1 MSFTSF
7 SRKAAPAIHAGSAN
21 ATEMV
26 VMSPEDEAPHENA
39 LDTTV
44 TASTTISEDPEQQPS
59 APTSDDPF
67 GNEANAEVHYK
78 TCKWYHAGVLMIA
91 ETISLGVLALPQA
104 LASLGFVPG
113 FLLILFLGAISGYT
127 GHLIGLFKLRYP
139 QVQSFA
145 DCGEM
150 IAGPIGQEV
159 MAAASLLVLIFI
171 AGAHVLSFAIALNVM
186 TGHAT
191 CTVVFSVVGML
202 VSFFFTLSR
211 TLKNVSYF
219 SITACASITVA
230 STVAMTAIAIQ
241 KPDIGN
247 ILTVRPGIPVV
258 KGLGPV
264 MNIILAYSGHVT
276 FFSIYSE
283 LEDPRNY
290 KKALAMTQIFTIS
303 FYLLL
308 ASVIYYF
315 AGPLVASPAL
325 GSASPVV
332 RKVAFGNALPTIVI
346 SGVIN
351 GHVACKYLYL
361 RICST
366 ATVHSKSTK
375 ALLSWTAI
383 VAATWIVSFII
394 AEAIP
399 NFNVLLGLIAALFSS
414 WFSYGLPP
422 VLWLYMSKGEWWNGK
437 KRTVLTILN
446 MLLSLLGAI
455 ICALGMW
462 NSGYELSRIKAG
474 EVFSCKSNWQ
484 PSVDMN

>member
-1 MSFTSF
+1 M
-7 SRKAAPAIHAGSAN
+7 K
-21 ATEMV
+21 
-26 VMSPEDEAPHENA
+26 
-39 LDTTV
+39 
-44 TASTTISEDPEQQPS
+44 
-59 APTSDDPF
+59 
-67 GNEANAEVHYK
+67 K
-78 TCKWYHAGVLMIA
+78 
-91 ETISLGVLALPQA
+91 
-104 LASLGFVPG
+104 
-113 FLLILFLGAISGYT
+113 
-127 GHLIGLFKLRYP
+127 
-139 QVQSFA
+139 
-145 DCGEM
+145 
-150 IAGPIGQEV
+150 
-159 MAAASLLVLIFI
+159 
-171 AGAHVLSFAIALNVM
+171 
-186 TGHAT
+186 
-191 CTVVFSVVGML
+191 
-202 VSFFFTLSR
+202 
-211 TLKNVSYF
+211 KNVSYF
-219 SITACASITVA
+219 SITACASIIVA

-283 LEDPRNY
+283 LEDPRDY

-332 RKVAFGNALPTIVI
+332 RKVAFGIALPTIVI

-366 ATVHSKSTK
+366 ATVHSNSTK

-383 VAATWIVSFII
+383 VAATWIISFII

-399 NFNVLLGLIAALFSS
+399 HFNVLLGLIAALFSS

-437 KRTVLTILN
+437 KRTVLTVLN
-446 MLLSLLGAI
+446 MLLLLLGAI